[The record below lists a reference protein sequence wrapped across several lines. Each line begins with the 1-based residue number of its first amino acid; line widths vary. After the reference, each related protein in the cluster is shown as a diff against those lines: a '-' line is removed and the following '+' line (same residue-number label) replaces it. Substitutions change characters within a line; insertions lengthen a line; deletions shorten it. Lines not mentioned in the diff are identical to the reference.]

1 MGGGIR
7 VRARVTLL
15 STAEGGKARAVKGSY
30 RPNHNFFGPEDRE
43 MTIGCIELPDG
54 KELLPGES
62 LEVPITFW
70 KWPGL
75 KGQIYPGRQW
85 RIQEGPR
92 LVGWGTVIEV
102 LPD

>member
-1 MGGGIR
+1 
-7 VRARVTLL
+7 
-15 STAEGGKARAVKGSY
+15 
-30 RPNHNFFGPEDRE
+30 
-43 MTIGCIELPDG
+43 MTIGYVELPDG